1 MVQIV
6 ALERVEERYRAMA
19 GGEVELDVS
28 RPGYKIDVDFLGGLT
43 DSQKT
48 LFKNAALRWSRV
60 IVGDLPDL
68 TINGRVIDD
77 ILIQA
82 SGRDIDGVG
91 RVLGRAGPTRIRT
104 GSKLPAVGV
113 MEFDTA
119 DLADMEADG
128 RLEDV
133 IVHEMGHC
141 LGIGTL
147 WHEMGLISG
156 AGGADP
162 VFTGAR
168 AKTEYAALTGGAE
181 IPIPVEN
188 TGGPGTRDGHWRDSV
203 FGNEMMTGFISSRG
217 NPISRMTVAAL
228 GDMGYGVHLGGAEP
242 YDLPDARLFSAWSFS
257 LHHLEV
263 ERPAYELVE
272 D

>member
-1 MVQIV
+1 MVQLA
-6 ALERVEERYRAMA
+6 ALEQVEERYRAFR
-19 GGEVELDVS
+19 GVEAEPDV
-28 RPGYKIDVDFLGGLT
+28 RQPGYTIDVEFLGGLT
-43 DSQKT
+43 DSQKA

-60 IVGDLPDL
+60 ISGDLPD
-68 TINGRVIDD
+68 IEVDGRRIDD

-82 SGRDIDGVG
+82 SGIDIDGVG
-91 RVLGRAGPTRIRT
+91 GTLGRAGPTRIRR
-104 GSKLPAVGV
+104 GSKLPAVGI

-147 WHEMGLISG
+147 WEDMALVSG
-156 AGGADP
+156 IGGNDP
-162 VFTGAR
+162 HFNGPR
-168 AKTEYAALTGGAE
+168 AKMEYAALTGRAE
-181 IPIPVEN
+181 EPVPVEN
-188 TGGPGTRDGHWRDSV
+188 RGGPGTRDGHWRDAV

-242 YDLPDARLFSAWSFS
+242 YELPRPNLLAAWSFS
-257 LHHLEV
+257 LDHFEV
-263 ERPAYELVE
+263 ERPQYEAVG